1 MDIFLTGA
9 AGYIGGSVAAGLLA
23 AGHRVAG
30 LVRSEAQAEAVRERG
45 ITPVVGTLDDAAILA
60 EAARRADA
68 VINAANADHE
78 PAVRALT
85 AALAGSGKPFLHT
98 SGSSVVGTQAGG
110 RKLDAIYDE
119 TTPFTPSPGRAARA
133 ALNAALLILG
143 NDTRAPILRQQLA
156 AMNTGVFLGAAIVP
170 EDTAAP
176 VVEIRPGDSFLKIG
190 RRYDIPAGLLE
201 SLNPG
206 VNSRSLRTGGGIK
219 VVQGPFHLRY
229 TKSGRRLDLY
239 ARDLYVK
246 SYDAIVEEGD
256 LLPRGTYRI
265 KAATKITVG
274 GTVWVGF
281 EGVSAEARQITIGW
295 IYGSSGP
302 RLGRNRGLPSGL
314 KVSDEDMRQLYN
326 TVVESDSL
334 LRVEP

>member
-1 MDIFLTGA
+1 MYGA
-9 AGYIGGSVAAGLLA
+9 AAVVAAWGLWQFSNFRQKLLADVPAPVHSSVAAEDPSAEVQTLMLDDSRTTDPWANATTPTLGAVVGEA
-23 AGHRVAG
+23 AGAGRGEAGAAAAPARTPDEWLTMGSTLLNQNRVPQG
-30 LVRSEAQAEAVRERG
+30 
-45 ITPVVGTLDDAAILA
+45 
-60 EAARRADA
+60 
-68 VINAANADHE
+68 
-78 PAVRALT
+78 
-85 AALAGSGKPFLHT
+85 
-98 SGSSVVGTQAGG
+98 
-110 RKLDAIYDE
+110 
-119 TTPFTPSPGRAARA
+119 RA

-156 AMNTGVFLGAAIVP
+156 AMNTNIFLGAAIVP